1 MHARMYSGFVR
12 YDWDLKKAESNL
24 RKHGIDFADAI
35 PALEDD
41 LGLTV
46 EDDGED
52 EARFV
57 TVGMDVLGRLL
68 VVIYTHREEGQIRI
82 ISARKASP
90 RERRAYE
97 GAK

>member
-1 MHARMYSGFVR
+1 MYSVGVR
-12 YDWDLKKAESNL
+12 YDWDPKKAESNL

-41 LGLTV
+41 LGLTL
-46 EDDGED
+46 EDGCED

-68 VVIYTHREEGQIRI
+68 VVIYTHREEDQIRI